1 MKSKK
6 LMVVFILMVAFLLAM
21 VTCTKANDVGQLPT
35 IDTGNNPSSSLPV
48 LTNNSEE
55 NNTENTPVI
64 ANTNNTNNANN
75 ETLPQTGVAGDAV
88 LFVFITVCIASAAYA
103 YFRIK
108 KYNELH

>member
-6 LMVVFILMVAFLLAM
+6 VMVVFILMVAFLLVM
-21 VTCTKANDVGQLPT
+21 VTCTKANDDVGQLPI
-35 IDTGNNPSSSLPV
+35 IDTGNNPSGNAPV
-48 LTNNSEE
+48 LPNNTVENNSQ
-55 NNTENTPVI
+55 NAPVI
-64 ANTNNTNNANN
+64 RNTNNANN